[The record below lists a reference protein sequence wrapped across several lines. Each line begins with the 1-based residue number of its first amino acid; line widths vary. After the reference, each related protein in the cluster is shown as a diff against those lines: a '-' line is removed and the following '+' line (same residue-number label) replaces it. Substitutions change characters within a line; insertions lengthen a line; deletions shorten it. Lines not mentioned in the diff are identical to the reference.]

1 LKAVLER
8 YQSSTEPA
16 VALVIEDDES
26 TSAALREGLAG
37 AGWSV
42 IEAPCRQDAIDQLT
56 QNHLGLIIVDLDMS
70 DLNGFALIRALRRRA
85 DWKDVPVVA
94 LTSRDLTPS
103 ECERLEGLAQQII
116 HTDGDPQRE
125 LVAELR
131 NITASL
137 SRKTHAGRAQKET
150 AHGQ

>member
-26 TSAALREGLAG
+26 TSATLREGLAG

-94 LTSRDLTPS
+94 LTFTRSDTKRVRASGGSGAADNPYRRRPS
-103 ECERLEGLAQQII
+103 A
-116 HTDGDPQRE
+116 
-125 LVAELR
+125 
-131 NITASL
+131 
-137 SRKTHAGRAQKET
+137 RARR
-150 AHGQ
+150 